1 MLVSYCRGYLPVDSP
16 NHDAYWSL
24 HISPPNRLTE
34 SRCLLLI
41 TEAISQSAH
50 RITGSIQM
58 GTQAHFHLELQTSRC
73 APNDDGGMDVQ
84 TTTQWINASAEI
96 IAGVLNIPQSA

>member
-1 MLVSYCRGYLPVDSP
+1 MLIGHCRGHLLIDSP

-24 HISPPNRLTE
+24 QRPPPNRLTE
-34 SRCLLLI
+34 SRCLLVI
-41 TEAISQSAH
+41 AEAISQSTH

-73 APNDDGGMDVQ
+73 APDDDGGMDVQ